1 MSQHTIIIPF
11 TADVITLLEVEPRG
25 LYFKNQE
32 CVSGEYK
39 ILSLKNTSKKTLN
52 IQKIFDPTNI
62 ATVQLR
68 RKIIQPGESVNAQV
82 LGKPVGET
90 SRSGEIVIRTD
101 SKLQPELRV
110 KYLIQGL
117 K

>member
-1 MSQHTIIIPF
+1 MRQHTIIIPF
-11 TADVITLLEVEPRG
+11 TADVITLLEVEPRR
-25 LYFKNQE
+25 LYFKKQE

-39 ILSLKNTSKKTLN
+39 IISINNTSNKTLN

-68 RKIIQPGESVNAQV
+68 RKIIQTGESVNAQV
-82 LGKPVGET
+82 LGKSVGKT
-90 SRSGEIVIRTD
+90 SHSGEIVIRTD

-110 KYLIQGL
+110 KYLI
-117 K
+117 

>member
-1 MSQHTIIIPF
+1 MSQHTIIISF
-11 TADVITLLEVEPRG
+11 TADVITLLEVEPRR